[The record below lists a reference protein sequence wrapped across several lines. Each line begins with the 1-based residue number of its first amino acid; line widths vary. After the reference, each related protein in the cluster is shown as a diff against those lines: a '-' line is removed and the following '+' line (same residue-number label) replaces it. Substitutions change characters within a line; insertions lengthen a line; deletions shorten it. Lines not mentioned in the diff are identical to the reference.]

1 MKKHLFGENNSL
13 NEFQYLTELV
23 IGFQPR
29 HNLVKKKRSLLLDDS
44 WSFIASSLNPIL
56 FAWELDLFSPYMSD
70 SIRNQASINEMKWN
84 KKKKTV
90 FEDDFTRRTTIVA
103 ASVLSWRTHVK
114 ETPALFSISVEID
127 ELPAE
132 IDRLLSSYA
141 CVWRTFWIT
150 TLWT

>member
-1 MKKHLFGENNSL
+1 MQMKKHLFGENNSL

-84 KKKKTV
+84 KKKKQ
-90 FEDDFTRRTTIVA
+90 FLKMI
-103 ASVLSWRTHVK
+103 SQGGQLSLLQVCYPEEHMSRKHQ
-114 ETPALFSISVEID
+114 PYSLF
-127 ELPAE
+127 L
-132 IDRLLSSYA
+132 
-141 CVWRTFWIT
+141 
-150 TLWT
+150 

>member
-1 MKKHLFGENNSL
+1 MQMKKHLFGENNSL

-84 KKKKTV
+84 KKKNSFWRWFHK
-90 FEDDFTRRTTIVA
+90 EDNYRCCKCVILKNTCQGNTSLILYFCRNRWTTC
-103 ASVLSWRTHVK
+103 WN
-114 ETPALFSISVEID
+114 
-127 ELPAE
+127 
-132 IDRLLSSYA
+132 
-141 CVWRTFWIT
+141 W
-150 TLWT
+150 